1 MKRPGQE
8 ECIMRTRKQQ
18 IRTFAENQIR
28 MMTESKSD
36 SDRDYQ
42 LMLWGGFL
50 TGLRLT
56 NAITYQEY
64 DAYYKE
70 LQFLA
75 EKLRA

>member
-18 IRTFAENQIR
+18 IRTLTDNQIR
-28 MMTESKSD
+28 MMTETKNSR
-36 SDRDYQ
+36 DRDYQ

>member
-1 MKRPGQE
+1 
-8 ECIMRTRKQQ
+8 MRTRKQQ
-18 IRTFAENQIR
+18 IRTLADNQIR
-28 MMTESKSD
+28 MMTETKNSR
-36 SDRDYQ
+36 DRDYQ

-70 LQFLA
+70 LQVLA

>member
-1 MKRPGQE
+1 
-8 ECIMRTRKQQ
+8 MRTRKQQ
-18 IRTFAENQIR
+18 IRTLADNQIR
-28 MMTESKSD
+28 MMTETKNSR
-36 SDRDYQ
+36 DRDYQ

-75 EKLRA
+75 EKPRA

>member
-1 MKRPGQE
+1 MMQ
-8 ECIMRTRKQQ
+8 TRKQQ
-18 IRTFAENQIR
+18 IRMFADNQIR
-28 MMTESKSD
+28 MMTESKS
-36 SDRDYQ
+36 SRDRDYQ

-64 DAYYKE
+64 VAYYKE

-75 EKLRA
+75 EKLRTA